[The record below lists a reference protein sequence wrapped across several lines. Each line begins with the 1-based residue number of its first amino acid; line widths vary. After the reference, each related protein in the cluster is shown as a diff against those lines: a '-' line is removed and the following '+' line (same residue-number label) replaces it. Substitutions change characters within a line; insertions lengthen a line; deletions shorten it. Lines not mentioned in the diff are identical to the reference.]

1 MTTTLYDQLERRI
14 LLLDGGFG
22 TMVQGYGLQE
32 EDYRGRRFAGWPVQL
47 KGCNDL
53 LALTR
58 PDVVREIHEKYLRAG
73 ADIIETDSFNA
84 NAVSLADY
92 RLEECAYEISKA
104 AAGIA
109 RSAADEFT
117 ARNPQKPRF
126 VAGSVGPTN
135 RTASMS
141 ADVQNPAAR
150 EVTFAQLV
158 AAYTD
163 QVRGLVDGGADI
175 LLVET
180 VFDTLNAKAALWAI
194 DTLCER
200 LGRAIPVMVSGTLA
214 DASGRTLS
222 GQTVEAFA
230 VSVSHANLLSVGLNC
245 AYGAKQLLPY
255 LERLAAVAG
264 TRISAHPNA
273 GLPNVMGGYDETP
286 EMFAGDVGEYMRRGL
301 VNIVGGCCGTTP
313 AHIFELSKISG
324 DYAPRPVPAPKH
336 ITTLSGLEPLR
347 IVPEANFINVGE
359 RTNVAGSARF
369 ARLIREA
376 NYEEALSVAR
386 AQVDAG
392 AQIVDVCMDDG
403 LIDGPA
409 AMRTF
414 LNLMASEPE
423 IARVPVMIDSSKW
436 EVLQAGLE
444 VTQGKSVVNSISL
457 KEGEA
462 EFLRRAAEIHRFGAS
477 AVVMLFDER
486 GQADTFERKA
496 EVAERAY
503 KLLTDNGFP
512 PEDIIFDPNV
522 LAVATG
528 IAEHDGYAKAFIDAT
543 RWIKEHLPHAKVSGG
558 VSNLSFAF
566 RGNNTVREAMH
577 SAFLYHAIRAGMD
590 MGIVNPQMLKV
601 YSQIE
606 PELLCHVEDVI
617 LCRRADAAERLAE
630 YAHGVQQTAQAQP
643 QAPDAWR
650 AGTLGERIA
659 HAMLKGVA
667 DYVEQDALEGY
678 EALGSPMAVID
689 TLLMPAME
697 QVGTLFGEG
706 KMFLP
711 QVVKTARVMK
721 RAVAALTPYIEQGSA
736 ANAHNSGKVLI
747 ATVKGDVHDI
757 GKNIV
762 AVVMACNGYEIRD
775 LGVMVEPERI
785 VEEAV
790 AWGAQCICL
799 SGLITP
805 SLDEMARVCEELERR
820 GLRIPVIIGGAT
832 TSDLHTAVKIAPVYS
847 GVAVHSAN
855 ASRNSQILA
864 QLLGPDG
871 DLYADKVKADQ
882 QVLREE
888 YARRL
893 RERDLIPIAEARAA
907 RRGAAQHEPVVPL
920 HTGRMVFPDFD
931 VADAEPYIDW
941 SFFFAAWGLKGRYP
955 EILDHPEKGAEAR
968 KVFADAQALLARIR
982 DERLLTLQGVAGI
995 FPARSEGDDILVTD
1009 AKGREKRLPMLRNQ
1023 TRGEENLSLADF
1035 IAPDGDWIGCFA
1047 LTAGIGLKE
1056 LAEKFRAGG
1065 DDYSAIMAKL
1075 LADRLTEAFAEAVHA
1090 FRHAAHP
1097 RAGSPRPVPRPPHGL
1112 RLPGLARPFAQTRG
1126 LRPARGRGDDRNAA
1140 DRKLDDR
1147 PRGGAV
1153 RTDVLRR
1160 RLLFG
1165 RDHRRRTAARLRTPP
1180 RNGGRN
1186 RKKDYTE
1193 QRMNVVEIINE
1204 AIASGR
1210 TRFAFELLPPLKG
1223 DGMQKIFAA
1232 VEPLMALDPTYV
1244 NITFHREGIKET
1256 EREDG
1261 SVEWHVVRR
1270 RPGTVGISAAIQN
1283 RYGVEV
1289 VPHLICGGLS
1299 KYDIEDT
1306 LIDMDFLGLHN
1317 VLALR
1322 GDKSQNEKRFMPH
1335 PQGHAHAVDL
1345 VRQIADMNRGK
1356 FIDGEVEECH
1366 HSKFSIGVAGYPEVH
1381 AEARDIT
1388 SDIARLRDKVDAGA
1402 EYVITQMFFDNAKYF
1417 DFVRRCREAGITVP
1431 IIPGIKPLST
1441 LRHLEILPE
1450 TFGVKLPEELVRE
1463 VKAHPD
1469 GVREVGTEWAI
1480 AQSRELMAAG
1490 VPVLHYYTMSRTTNI
1505 QKIVKAVF

>member
-1 MTTTLYDQLERRI
+1 MATTLYEQLEKRI

-32 EDYRGRRFAGWPVQL
+32 EDYRGERFRDWPVLL

-58 PDVVREIHEKYLRAG
+58 PEIVGEIHRKYLQAG
-73 ADIIETDSFNA
+73 TDIIETDSFNA

-92 RLEECAYEISKA
+92 RMEGLAYEISKA
-104 AAGIA
+104 AAETA

-126 VAGSVGPTN
+126 VAGSMGPTN

-141 ADVQNPAAR
+141 ADVANPAAR
-150 EVTFAQLV
+150 EVTFAQL
-158 AAYTD
+158 AEAYSD
-163 QVRGLVDGGADI
+163 QARGLMDGGADI

-180 VFDTLNAKAALWAI
+180 VFDTLNAKAALYAI
-194 DTLCER
+194 DLLAAER
-200 LGRAIPVMVSGTLA
+200 GCAIPVMVSGTLA

-230 VSVSHANLLSVGLNC
+230 ASMSHAKLLSIGFNC

-286 EMFAGDVGEYMRRGL
+286 EMFAEDVGEYLRRGL

-313 AHIFELSKISG
+313 AHILCLSKIAG
-324 DYAPRPVPAPKH
+324 EYAPRPVPEPRH
-336 ITTLSGLEPLR
+336 TTVLSGLEPLR
-347 IVPEANFINVGE
+347 IVPEANFINIGE
-359 RTNVAGSARF
+359 RTNVAGSAKF

-462 EFLRRAAEIHRFGAS
+462 EFLRRAAEIHRFGAA

-486 GQADTFERKA
+486 GQADTYERKV

-503 KLLTDNGFP
+503 KLLTANGFP

-528 IAEHDGYAKAFIDAT
+528 IPEHDGYAKAFIDAT
-543 RWIKEHLPHAKVSGG
+543 RWIKENLPHAKVSGG

-566 RGNNTVREAMH
+566 RGNNAVREAMH

-590 MGIVNPQMLKV
+590 MGIVNPQLIRV
-601 YSQIE
+601 YSEIE
-606 PELLCHVEDVI
+606 PELLERVEDVI
-617 LCRRADAAERLAE
+617 LGRRADAAERLSE
-630 YAHGVQQTAQAQP
+630 YAQQVQQTARTET

-650 AGTLGERIA
+650 AGTLKERIG

-667 DYVEQDALEGY
+667 DYIEQDALEGY
-678 EALGSPMAVID
+678 ETLGSPMAVID

-697 QVGTLFGEG
+697 QVGVLFGEG

-721 RAVAALTPYIEQGSA
+721 RAVAALTPYIEQGSGGA
-736 ANAHNSGKVLI
+736 SHNAGKVLI

-775 LGVMVEPERI
+775 LGVMVESERI
-785 VEEAV
+785 VDEAV

-805 SLDEMARVCEELERR
+805 SLDEMAHVCEELERR

-847 GVAVHSAN
+847 GAVIHSAN

-871 DLYADKVKADQ
+871 DLYVDKVKADQ
-882 QVLREE
+882 QALRGE
-888 YARRL
+888 YARSQRM
-893 RERDLIPIAEARAA
+893 RDLMPLAEARKAG
-907 RRGAAQHEPVVPL
+907 RSVQPHNPVKPL
-920 HTGRMVFPDFD
+920 HPGRMVFPDFD
-931 VADAEPYIDW
+931 VADAEPFIDW
-941 SFFFAAWGLKGRYP
+941 NFFFPAWGLKGRYP
-955 EILDHPEKGAEAR
+955 EILDHPERGAEAR
-968 KVFADAQALLARIR
+968 KVFDDAQALLARIR
-982 DERLLTLQGVAGI
+982 DERLLTLQGVVGI
-995 FPARSEGDDILVTD
+995 FPARSEDDDIWVTD

-1023 TRGEENLSLADF
+1023 TRGEENLSLADY
-1035 IAPDGDWIGCFA
+1035 IAPKDDWIGCFA
-1047 LTAGIGLKE
+1047 VTAGIGLKE
-1056 LAEKFRAGG
+1056 LTEKFRAEG

-1075 LADRLTEAFAEAVHA
+1075 LADRLTEAFAEAVH
-1090 FRHAAHP
+1090 
-1097 RAGSPRPVPRPPHGL
+1097 
-1112 RLPGLARPFAQTRG
+1112 T
-1126 LRPARGRGDDRNAA
+1126 
-1140 DRKLDDR
+1140 
-1147 PRGGAV
+1147 
-1153 RTDVLRR
+1153 
-1160 RLLFG
+1160 
-1165 RDHRRRTAARLRTPP
+1165 
-1180 RNGGRN
+1180 
-1186 RKKDYTE
+1186 
-1193 QRMNVVEIINE
+1193 
-1204 AIASGR
+1204 
-1210 TRFAFELLPPLKG
+1210 
-1223 DGMQKIFAA
+1223 
-1232 VEPLMALDPTYV
+1232 
-1244 NITFHREGIKET
+1244 
-1256 EREDG
+1256 
-1261 SVEWHVVRR
+1261 
-1270 RPGTVGISAAIQN
+1270 
-1283 RYGVEV
+1283 
-1289 VPHLICGGLS
+1289 
-1299 KYDIEDT
+1299 
-1306 LIDMDFLGLHN
+1306 
-1317 VLALR
+1317 
-1322 GDKSQNEKRFMPH
+1322 
-1335 PQGHAHAVDL
+1335 
-1345 VRQIADMNRGK
+1345 
-1356 FIDGEVEECH
+1356 
-1366 HSKFSIGVAGYPEVH
+1366 
-1381 AEARDIT
+1381 
-1388 SDIARLRDKVDAGA
+1388 
-1402 EYVITQMFFDNAKYF
+1402 
-1417 DFVRRCREAGITVP
+1417 FVRRQMWGYETGEPLTPKQVVRGEYRGRRMAFGYPATPDHSLKREVFDLLAAEVTTGMRLTENWMIDPGEALCGLLLADADYFQVGTVDAQQLEEYADRRGMKTEDVKK
-1431 IIPGIKPLST
+1431 IIPNN
-1441 LRHLEILPE
+1441 
-1450 TFGVKLPEELVRE
+1450 V
-1463 VKAHPD
+1463 
-1469 GVREVGTEWAI
+1469 
-1480 AQSRELMAAG
+1480 
-1490 VPVLHYYTMSRTTNI
+1490 
-1505 QKIVKAVF
+1505 

>member
-1 MTTTLYDQLERRI
+1 MATTLYEQLEKRI

-32 EDYRGRRFAGWPVQL
+32 EDYRGERFRDWPVLL

-53 LALTR
+53 LVLTR
-58 PDVVREIHEKYLRAG
+58 PDVVREIHEKYLQAG

-92 RLEECAYEISKA
+92 RMEGLAYEISKA
-104 AAGIA
+104 AAETA

-126 VAGSVGPTN
+126 VAGSMGPTN

-141 ADVQNPAAR
+141 ADVANPAAH
-150 EVTFAQLV
+150 EVTFAQL
-158 AAYTD
+158 AEAYSD
-163 QVRGLVDGGADI
+163 QARGLMDGGADI

-180 VFDTLNAKAALWAI
+180 VFDTLNAKAALYAI
-194 DTLCER
+194 DLLAAER
-200 LGRAIPVMVSGTLA
+200 GCAIPVMVSGTLA

-230 VSVSHANLLSVGLNC
+230 ASMSHAKLLSIGFNC

-286 EMFAGDVGEYMRRGL
+286 EMFAEDVGEYLRRGL

-313 AHIFELSKISG
+313 AHILCLSKIAG
-324 DYAPRPVPAPKH
+324 EYAPRPVPEPRH
-336 ITTLSGLEPLR
+336 TTVLSGLEPLR
-347 IVPEANFINVGE
+347 IVPEANFINIGE
-359 RTNVAGSARF
+359 RTNVAGSAKF

-462 EFLRRAAEIHRFGAS
+462 EFLRRAGEIHRFGAA

-486 GQADTFERKA
+486 GQADTYERKV

-503 KLLTDNGFP
+503 KLLTANGFP

-528 IAEHDGYAKAFIDAT
+528 IPEHDGYAKAFIDAT
-543 RWIKEHLPHAKVSGG
+543 RWIKENLPHAKVSGG

-566 RGNNTVREAMH
+566 RGNNAVREAMH

-590 MGIVNPQMLKV
+590 MGIVNPQLIRV
-601 YSQIE
+601 YSEIE
-606 PELLCHVEDVI
+606 PELLERVEDVI
-617 LCRRADAAERLAE
+617 LGRRADAAERLSE
-630 YAHGVQQTAQAQP
+630 YAQQVQQTARTET

-650 AGTLGERIA
+650 AGTLKERIG

-667 DYVEQDALEGY
+667 DYIEQDALEGY
-678 EALGSPMAVID
+678 ETLGSPMAVID

-721 RAVAALTPYIEQGSA
+721 RAVAALTPYIEQGSGGA
-736 ANAHNSGKVLI
+736 SHNAGKVLI

-775 LGVMVEPERI
+775 LGVMVESERI
-785 VEEAV
+785 VDEAV

-805 SLDEMARVCEELERR
+805 SLDEMAHVCEELERR

-847 GVAVHSAN
+847 GAVIHSAN

-871 DLYADKVKADQ
+871 DLYVDKVKADQ
-882 QVLREE
+882 QALRGE
-888 YARRL
+888 YARSQRM
-893 RERDLIPIAEARAA
+893 RDLMPLAEARKAG
-907 RRGAAQHEPVVPL
+907 RSVQPHIPVKPL
-920 HTGRMVFPDFD
+920 HPGRMVFPDFD
-931 VADAEPYIDW
+931 VADAEPFIDW
-941 SFFFAAWGLKGRYP
+941 NFFFPAWGLKGRYP
-955 EILDHPEKGAEAR
+955 EILDHPERGAEAR
-968 KVFADAQALLARIR
+968 KVFDDAQALLARIR
-982 DERLLTLQGVAGI
+982 DERLLTLQGVVGI
-995 FPARSEGDDILVTD
+995 FPARAEGDDIWVTD

-1023 TRGEENLSLADF
+1023 TRGEENLSLADY
-1035 IAPDGDWIGCFA
+1035 IAPKDDWIGCFA
-1047 LTAGIGLKE
+1047 VTAGIGLKE
-1056 LAEKFRAGG
+1056 LTEKFRAEG

-1075 LADRLTEAFAEAVHA
+1075 LADRLTEAFAEAVH
-1090 FRHAAHP
+1090 
-1097 RAGSPRPVPRPPHGL
+1097 
-1112 RLPGLARPFAQTRG
+1112 T
-1126 LRPARGRGDDRNAA
+1126 
-1140 DRKLDDR
+1140 
-1147 PRGGAV
+1147 
-1153 RTDVLRR
+1153 
-1160 RLLFG
+1160 
-1165 RDHRRRTAARLRTPP
+1165 
-1180 RNGGRN
+1180 
-1186 RKKDYTE
+1186 
-1193 QRMNVVEIINE
+1193 
-1204 AIASGR
+1204 
-1210 TRFAFELLPPLKG
+1210 
-1223 DGMQKIFAA
+1223 
-1232 VEPLMALDPTYV
+1232 
-1244 NITFHREGIKET
+1244 
-1256 EREDG
+1256 
-1261 SVEWHVVRR
+1261 
-1270 RPGTVGISAAIQN
+1270 
-1283 RYGVEV
+1283 
-1289 VPHLICGGLS
+1289 
-1299 KYDIEDT
+1299 
-1306 LIDMDFLGLHN
+1306 
-1317 VLALR
+1317 
-1322 GDKSQNEKRFMPH
+1322 
-1335 PQGHAHAVDL
+1335 
-1345 VRQIADMNRGK
+1345 
-1356 FIDGEVEECH
+1356 
-1366 HSKFSIGVAGYPEVH
+1366 
-1381 AEARDIT
+1381 
-1388 SDIARLRDKVDAGA
+1388 
-1402 EYVITQMFFDNAKYF
+1402 
-1417 DFVRRCREAGITVP
+1417 FVRRQMWGYETGEPLTPKQVVRGEYRGRRMAFGYPATPDHSLKREVFDLLAAEVTTGMRLTENWMIDPGEALCGLLLADADYFQVGTVDAQQLEEYADRRGMKTEDVKK
-1431 IIPGIKPLST
+1431 IIPNN
-1441 LRHLEILPE
+1441 
-1450 TFGVKLPEELVRE
+1450 V
-1463 VKAHPD
+1463 
-1469 GVREVGTEWAI
+1469 
-1480 AQSRELMAAG
+1480 
-1490 VPVLHYYTMSRTTNI
+1490 
-1505 QKIVKAVF
+1505 